1 MQQASPRINRI
12 AHWIGVLLATPM
24 FAIGAWLTYEYLRG
38 GFPVTVTTQDAV
50 VVICFVLI
58 STAAIYLAM
67 RWAGFLLV
75 QAIDAFRK
83 IGKGNGT
90 SAGSRPSRPE

>member
-1 MQQASPRINRI
+1 MPEASPRIARI
-12 AHWIGVLLATPM
+12 AHWAGVVLAVPM
-24 FAIGAWLTYEYLRG
+24 FAMGLYLLHKYLTGAFGNE
-38 GFPVTVTTQDAV
+38 VTTKDAV
-50 VVICFVLI
+50 AVIGFIFV

-67 RWAGFLLV
+67 RWAGFLLGK
-75 QAIDAFRK
+75 AIEAFRN